1 MADIRVRVGQQ
12 SAIKVV
18 SSLAGEVGGTLGN
31 LSDVNVTNAQN
42 GMLLVYNEITGKWEG
57 TLELTPGNTQNLEI
71 NGGNF
76 WWQVS

>member
-12 SAIKVV
+12 PAIKVV

-31 LSDVNVTNAQN
+31 LSDVNVTNPQN
-42 GMLLVYNEITGKWEG
+42 GMVLVYNGTTGKWDA

-76 WWQVS
+76 